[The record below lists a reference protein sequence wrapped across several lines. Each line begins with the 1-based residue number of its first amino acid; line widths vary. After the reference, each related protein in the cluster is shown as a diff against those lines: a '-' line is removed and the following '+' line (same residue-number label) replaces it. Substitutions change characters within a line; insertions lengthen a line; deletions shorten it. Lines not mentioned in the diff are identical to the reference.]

1 MKPRD
6 LSFPEDAR
14 RVYNSL
20 VHGLEYDAA
29 FAILADR
36 VARLP
41 IDSLPKNTLAV
52 RFAPFAAENVVHKEF
67 AGFCARLATIS
78 MVARFD
84 RSNHALL
91 LQRRFLEA
99 LVASGRPRMPGP
111 ELLMIMRAVR
121 KEIRHNSPVKVVREL
136 LVRKPSPE
144 LLSRATWLSD
154 IYRVR
159 NCLAH
164 REGIVQMEDTEEADS
179 LHVGWLEMKAKIE
192 GTELTAVPYTVEK
205 AANLEVRI
213 EESERTWKIGD
224 PIHLTAADS
233 QDIAVNLALL
243 ESRIL
248 AEFETEM
255 NEFLK
260 NARNT

>member
-6 LSFPEDAR
+6 LSFPEDAG
-14 RVYNSL
+14 RVYDSL
-20 VHGLEYDAA
+20 IQGLQYDAA
-29 FAILADR
+29 FAILADKVSR
-36 VARLP
+36 IPV
-41 IDSLPKNTLAV
+41 DSLPKETLAI
-52 RFAPFAAENVVHKEF
+52 RFAPFEAENIVHKEF
-67 AGFCARLATIS
+67 DGFCARLATIS

-99 LVASGRPRMPGP
+99 LVASGHPRMLGP

-136 LVRKPSPE
+136 LVRRPSPE
-144 LLSRATWLSD
+144 LLSRTMWLSG

-164 REGIVQMEDTEEADS
+164 REGIVQMEDTEEADT
-179 LHVGWLEMKAKIE
+179 LRVKWLGMKAKID
-192 GTELTAVPYTVEK
+192 GKELTTVPFRVQR
-205 AANLEVRI
+205 AADLEMRI
-213 EESERTWKIGD
+213 EESERTWKIGES
-224 PIHLTAADS
+224 IHLTAADS

-248 AEFETEM
+248 AEFEAEM
-255 NEFLK
+255 SELLK
-260 NARNT
+260 KPMNT